1 MSSPSLFVD
10 PSRRHARGGLV
21 AAIRHRPRIYI
32 CALVVLI
39 VYFATPHHLHEATR
53 ALTAWNVGAF
63 LYIALVAW
71 MAAHSSAPACR
82 AHAAL
87 EDENQWVL
95 LVVGTAAACA
105 ALAAIFGELGGVK
118 DMAGLTKAAHVA
130 LVAATIVSSW
140 AFIHV
145 LYALHYAHQYYAD
158 DDGDPATP
166 TPPALK
172 FPGGEAPTFG
182 DFFYYSFV
190 IGCACQT
197 ADVEP
202 ISRLTRRT
210 TLAHGIVAF
219 FFNTV
224 VLALT
229 INIGAGLV

>member
-10 PSRRHARGGLV
+10 PARRHARGGLV

-32 CALVVLI
+32 CALVVVI
-39 VYFATPHHLHEATR
+39 VYFVTPHDMREATR
-53 ALTAWNVGAF
+53 ALIAWNVGAF
-63 LYIALVAW
+63 LFIALVGW
-71 MAAHSSAPACR
+71 MALHSSAHVCR

-105 ALAAIFGELGGVK
+105 ALAAIVSELGGVK
-118 DMAGLTKAAHVA
+118 DMAGLNKAAHLA
-130 LVAATIVSSW
+130 LVAGTIISAW
-140 AFIHV
+140 TFIHI
-145 LYALHYAHQYYAD
+145 LFALHYAHQYYAD
-158 DDGDPATP
+158 GETAPMKAPLD
-166 TPPALK
+166 
-172 FPGGEAPTFG
+172 FPGDEEPTFA

-190 IGCACQT
+190 IGCACAT
-197 ADVEP
+197 ADVN
-202 ISRLTRRT
+202 IVSRLTRRT
-210 TLAHGIVAF
+210 SLAHGIVAF